1 MNGADDP
8 SVRGNG
14 WGRGEYSTAVPW
26 WLRFGLL
33 FAALIALGS
42 DIRIIME
49 SPQSPLLLW
58 IVADF
63 VLSYVAAGI
72 SLISARASVIL
83 CALGMATAFVT
94 HRPTVVLLSAS
105 VIALV
110 VAALCRSRLL
120 VAHCGATL
128 VWVSLMVWF
137 IGIHRMDDTM
147 AFWWVAV
154 TAIGVA
160 VLVGLA
166 LKYLVIRTAKTH
178 ARLRV
183 VEARQAEIR
192 KEERQDLARE
202 LHDVVAHHITVIT
215 MQVMSRR
222 HSHDPDELRE
232 TLGIIDDSAREALAE
247 LRALLDVLR
256 TDEDSEPRVSA
267 NQIMTSA
274 SVGEQVEQLARSL
287 SGSGFQMREV
297 FVDPRI
303 ESQPFSVRT
312 TCARIVQ
319 ESTTNIMKHAH
330 LGAACSISLTVA
342 PSEVAITITNDRVK
356 PRKNAEA
363 GYGLIGL
370 RERVLAVGGS
380 YAAGVRG
387 DKWVVEVHLPI
398 QSSGASV

>member
-1 MNGADDP
+1 ML
-8 SVRGNG
+8 SVKRKG
-14 WGRGEYSTAVPW
+14 WGRAEYSAAVPW

-49 SPQSPLLLW
+49 PPLDPLVAW
-58 IVADF
+58 IVAEF
-63 VLSYVAAGI
+63 ALAYVAAGV
-72 SLISARASVIL
+72 SLISARVSVIL
-83 CALGMATAFVT
+83 CALSMGMAFVT
-94 HRPTVVLLSAS
+94 QRPAIVLIAAS

-110 VAALCRSRLL
+110 VAALCGARLL
-120 VAHCGATL
+120 LAHCGATL
-128 VWVSLMVWF
+128 AWVSLMIRF
-137 IGIHRMDDTM
+137 IGIVGVNNPM
-147 AFWWVAV
+147 AFWWLTV
-154 TAIGVA
+154 TVMSGF

-166 LKYLVIRTAKTH
+166 LKHLVIRTAKTH

-222 HSHDPDELRE
+222 HSYDPEELRE

-256 TDEDSEPRVSA
+256 TDEDGEPRLSA
-267 NQIMTSA
+267 NQIMASA
-274 SVGEQVEQLARSL
+274 GVGEQVEQLAKSL

-297 FVDPRI
+297 FVDPGV
-303 ESQPFSVRT
+303 ETLPFSVRT

-319 ESTTNIMKHAH
+319 ESATNIMKHAH
-330 LGAACSISLTVA
+330 RGAACSISLKLA
-342 PSEVAITITNDRVK
+342 PSEVAIRITNGRVK
-356 PRKNAEA
+356 TRKNAEA

-370 RERVLAVGGS
+370 RERVLAVGGR

-387 DKWVVEVHLPI
+387 DEWVVEAHLPA
-398 QSSGASV
+398 QSSGASA